1 MKKTTPKKLDLSTE
15 EKIKRAAEK
24 IFMEKGFSGARTR
37 DIAEEAGMNLALLN
51 YYFRSKEN
59 LFEVIMMEKLKVFFD
74 VIIDILKNA
83 DMSLTE
89 KLPLLVNKYTDLLT
103 AQPDLPIFLLSE
115 LKQNPDFFAERL
127 KIKEKLNNE
136 VFKAIEKETHAQKKE
151 DMVQLLVTFLG
162 MTLFPFIVRE
172 VIQNMFDIPQKTYNE
187 MLNERRELIPVWINE
202 IIKSYLK

>member
-15 EKIKRAAEK
+15 EKIKRAAGK

-59 LFEVIMMEKLKVFFD
+59 LFEVIMIEKMKVFFD
-74 VIIDILKNA
+74 VIIDILKDA
-83 DMSLTE
+83 DISLKE
-89 KLPLLVNKYTDLLT
+89 KLSRLVNKYTDLLT
-103 AQPDLPIFLLSE
+103 TQPDLPIFLLSE

-127 KIKEKLNNE
+127 NIKEKLNNE
-136 VFKAIEKETHAQKKE
+136 VFKAIEKEIHTQAKE